1 MDEHTGH
8 YAKWVQQ
15 TKTNTAWFYLYIKS
29 KKQMN
34 KHNKTETVSDTENK
48 QVVARGKGCG
58 EMREI
63 GDGD

>member
-1 MDEHTGH
+1 M
-8 YAKWVQQ
+8 
-15 TKTNTAWFYLYIKS
+15 KS

-34 KHNKTETVSDTENK
+34 KHNRTEMVSDTENK

-58 EMREI
+58 EMREK